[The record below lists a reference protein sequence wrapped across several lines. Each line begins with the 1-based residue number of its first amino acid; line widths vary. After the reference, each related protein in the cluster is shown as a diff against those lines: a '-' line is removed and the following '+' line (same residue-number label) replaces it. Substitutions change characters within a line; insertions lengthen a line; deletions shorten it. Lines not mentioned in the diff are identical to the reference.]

1 MPFVFPSAT
10 LSKGSRRLQ
19 PAVKAK
25 IAADVN
31 TGKLGDTASKNP
43 AETGATT
50 PVLIISLAQLN
61 LGADLQSRK
70 SCGCSASCSSDRGS
84 KSLWRHTVYTRQQD
98 ILNDG
103 SRGTHTGRHT
113 SLLQLPR

>member
-19 PAVKAK
+19 PAVRAK

-31 TGKLGDTASKNP
+31 TGKLGDTANRNP

-50 PVLIISLAQLN
+50 PVLIISL
-61 LGADLQSRK
+61 GESDSGTDLQPGQ
-70 SCGCSASCSSDRGS
+70 SCGCSASCSSDRS
-84 KSLWRHTVYTRQQD
+84 PESLWCHTVYLRQQ
-98 ILNDG
+98 
-103 SRGTHTGRHT
+103 
-113 SLLQLPR
+113 

>member
-31 TGKLGDTASKNP
+31 TGKFGDTANKNP
-43 AETGATT
+43 ADTGATT
-50 PVLIISLAQLN
+50 PVLIISLAQSWPWCRLTIWRE
-61 LGADLQSRK
+61 LRMFRK
-70 SCGCSASCSSDRGS
+70 
-84 KSLWRHTVYTRQQD
+84 
-98 ILNDG
+98 
-103 SRGTHTGRHT
+103 
-113 SLLQLPR
+113 PFP